1 MSMDRTEANDG
12 SANSYGEAIDAID
25 QVIESAREAVDD
37 LVFLGRTEGR
47 AGLPALRFA
56 EEFQLELDWRIVPSL
71 ERLKRAVRKNDA
83 HVAQAV
89 AG

>member
-1 MSMDRTEANDG
+1 MDRDEPNG
-12 SANSYGEAIDAID
+12 EFANSSKEVIDAID
-25 QVIESAREAVDD
+25 QVIERAREAIDE
-37 LVFLGRTEGR
+37 LVFLARTEGP

-56 EEFQLELDWRIVPSL
+56 EDFQLELDWRIVPSL
-71 ERLKRAVRKNDA
+71 ERLKRALRKNDP

>member
-1 MSMDRTEANDG
+1 MDRTERNGG
-12 SANSYGEAIDAID
+12 SATSYGEVIEALD
-25 QVIESAREAVDD
+25 QVVETAREAVDE

-71 ERLKRAVRKNDA
+71 ERLKRTLRKNDP

>member
-1 MSMDRTEANDG
+1 MDRTERNG
-12 SANSYGEAIDAID
+12 ESANSFGEVIDAID
-25 QVIESAREAVDD
+25 QVIERAREAADE

-47 AGLPALRFA
+47 SGRPALWYA
-56 EEFQLELDWRIVPSL
+56 EDFQLELDWRIVPSL
-71 ERLKRAVRKNDA
+71 ERLKRALRENDP

>member
-1 MSMDRTEANDG
+1 MDRTERNDG
-12 SANSYGEAIDAID
+12 SANSYGEVIDAID
-25 QVIESAREAVDD
+25 QVIESAREAIDE

-47 AGLPALRFA
+47 AGLPALSFA

-71 ERLKRAVRKNDA
+71 ERLKRAVRTNDR

>member
-1 MSMDRTEANDG
+1 MDRTEQKG
-12 SANSYGEAIDAID
+12 ESANRCGEVIDSID
-25 QVIESAREAVDD
+25 QVIERARDAADE

-47 AGLPALRFA
+47 SGRSALWFA
-56 EEFQLELDWRIVPSL
+56 EDFQLELDWRIVPSL
-71 ERLKRAVRKNDA
+71 ERMKRALRKNDP